1 MTEPLAFI
9 LSMPVIVSPDLTT
22 LVESAT
28 VMFAE
33 PSKDTP
39 LIVLAV
45 ASLVAVAAFPVQ
57 EPEEPEQFPVTLPV
71 NGPANPVAVRMPV
84 PAFHVIIL
92 FVVFV
97 ELETLALVMEYHTM
111 FSPLSGHVAQAT
123 LYDFVGAFHIEPNVV
138 LSALTRALPDL
149 IEVT

>member
-1 MTEPLAFI
+1 MVALAAFPVQEPDEPEQ
-9 LSMPVIVSPDLTT
+9 SPVIEALIVAGSFIVT
-22 LVESAT
+22 L
-28 VMFAE
+28 AE
-33 PSKDTP
+33 PSNDAAVPVLVAEESCT
-39 LIVLAV
+39 LMVLAV

-84 PAFHVIIL
+84 PAFHVIVL

-111 FSPLSGHVAQAT
+111 FSPLSGQVA
-123 LYDFVGAFHIEPNVV
+123 HP
-138 LSALTRALPDL
+138 TR
-149 IEVT
+149 